1 MYRPM
6 NPISRPV
13 NRHDAYHAHI
23 YFDQNTRAKAWTLR
37 EQSAE
42 QFDLT
47 VGRFHEKPVGP
58 HSCWSFQVVFNA
70 ADFER
75 YIPWLD
81 KNRQGLTVL
90 VHGLT
95 GDHLKDHTDYAYW
108 LGEPQVLDLSIFGVD
123 SQ

>member
-6 NPISRPV
+6 NSVSRPV
-13 NRHDAYHAHI
+13 NCHDAYHAHI
-23 YFDQNTRAKAWTLR
+23 YFDQNSRAHARWLI
-37 EQSAE
+37 EQTAS
-42 QFDLT
+42 QFGLT

-58 HSCWSFQVVFNA
+58 HSCWSVQVVFSTS
-70 ADFER
+70 DFEH

-81 KNRQGLTVL
+81 QHRQGLTVL

>member
-1 MYRPM
+1 M
-6 NPISRPV
+6 NLISRPV

-23 YFDQNTRAKAWTLR
+23 YFDQNSRVHARWLI
-37 EQSAE
+37 EQTVS
-42 QFDLT
+42 QFGLT

-58 HSCWSFQVVFNA
+58 HSCWSVQVVFSA
-70 ADFER
+70 SDFEH

-81 KNRQGLTVL
+81 QHRQGLTVL

-123 SQ
+123 A